1 MDSAPLLTALR
12 SLPRVITA
20 WRLFFFSEWK
30 GTSTESRLVG
40 GLRYVQLAVRTNMY
54 AALLTI
60 HKLIKCPNPWLFF
73 LLPRQQDV
81 RWWST
86 STLNISRSW
95 TTNWVKKHVIDAQ
108 SEKVTHFKS
117 STRDSD
123 CNRANLGPY
132 HEAKDV
138 YNEPQ
143 ARLCHVV

>member
-1 MDSAPLLTALR
+1 MPQSMA
-12 SLPRVITA
+12 
-20 WRLFFFSEWK
+20 FFPS
-30 GTSTESRLVG
+30 STPARRTLVK
-40 GLRYVQLAVRTNMY
+40 YFNVE
-54 AALLTI
+54 
-60 HKLIKCPNPWLFF
+60 HKSIVDNP
-73 LLPRQQDV
+73 
-81 RWWST
+81 
-86 STLNISRSW
+86 
-95 TTNWVKKHVIDAQ
+95 NWVKKHVIDAQ